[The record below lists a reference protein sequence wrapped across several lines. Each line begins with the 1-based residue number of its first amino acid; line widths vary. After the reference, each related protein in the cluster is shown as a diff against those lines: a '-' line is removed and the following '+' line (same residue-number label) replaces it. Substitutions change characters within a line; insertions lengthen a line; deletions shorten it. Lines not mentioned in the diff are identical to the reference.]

1 MLRLLRSFIAGLLV
15 AVLAQAP
22 ALKAAPPPSVP
33 ALGVITQA
41 QRASVGDS
49 AAMTGSTIFDG
60 DVLQTEKDGSLRL
73 RIGTSQAYLFNQAS
87 VVLHPS
93 GNGFSAN
100 LTRGGVILS
109 SSSGQTFHLLADG
122 AMIQPK
128 TTQPTVAQV
137 TWVTPKE
144 LVVSSQKGSLQVSMG
159 NQTETIAD
167 GTSYRMVIN
176 PVPASAAAAA
186 SIPAAASSPSSPAAV
201 PQATLAGSNFTL
213 YLLIGLA
220 VILTTVGIILAV
232 ESPCLPSGPT
242 S

>member
-1 MLRLLRSFIAGLLV
+1 VLRLLRSFVAGLLV

-22 ALKAAPPPSVP
+22 VLKAAPPASVP

-41 QRASVGDS
+41 LHANVGDS
-49 AAMTGSTIFDG
+49 AAMTGSTIFEG
-60 DVLQTEKDGSLRL
+60 DVLQTDKDGSLRV
-73 RIGTSQAYLFNQAS
+73 RVGASQAYLFNQAS

-93 GNGFSAN
+93 ANGFSAN

-109 SSSGQTFHLLADG
+109 SNSGQTFHLLADG
-122 AMIQPK
+122 ATIEPG
-128 TTQPTVAQV
+128 TVQPTVAQV
-137 TWVTPKE
+137 TWVSPKE

-167 GTSYRMVIN
+167 GTSYRMVIA
-176 PVPASAAAAA
+176 PPAASA
-186 SIPAAASSPSSPAAV
+186 PAASSPSSPAS

-220 VILTTVGIILAV
+220 VILTTVGIILAL

-242 S
+242 T